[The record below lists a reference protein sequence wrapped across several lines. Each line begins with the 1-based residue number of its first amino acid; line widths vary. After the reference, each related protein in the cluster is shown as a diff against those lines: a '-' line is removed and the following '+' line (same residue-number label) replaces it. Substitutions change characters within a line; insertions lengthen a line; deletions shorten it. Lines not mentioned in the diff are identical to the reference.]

1 MLVSVHSNSAVE
13 SRTTFSGQSYA
24 WVSRIIL
31 GRSFFAKFISPLPL
45 FLPFEKKVML
55 ILLCVTAETPTLQ
68 LSSLSFTKHSSNLKG
83 KESVQ
88 FCVCFLL
95 YLTFGLCLFV
105 FKSASYN
112 HFSAG
117 TQQHNTFSM
126 RQRMA

>member
-1 MLVSVHSNSAVE
+1 MWVPRITSG
-13 SRTTFSGQSYA
+13 RT
-24 WVSRIIL
+24 
-31 GRSFFAKFISPLPL
+31 FFAKFVSLLPV
-45 FLPFEKKVML
+45 FFPSEKKVML

-68 LSSLSFTKHSSNLKG
+68 LSFLSFTKHSLNVKG
-83 KESVQ
+83 KEGVQ

-105 FKSASYN
+105 FKSASYS

-126 RQRMA
+126 SQGMA

>member
-1 MLVSVHSNSAVE
+1 MWVPRITSG
-13 SRTTFSGQSYA
+13 RTS
-24 WVSRIIL
+24 
-31 GRSFFAKFISPLPL
+31 FAKFVSLLPV
-45 FLPFEKKVML
+45 FFPSEKKVML

-68 LSSLSFTKHSSNLKG
+68 LSFLSFTKHSLNVKD
-83 KESVQ
+83 KEGVQ

-105 FKSASYN
+105 FKSASYS

-126 RQRMA
+126 SQGMA